1 MDLFYENG
9 YLLTDLIIHYRLDY
23 EVAELTWENGQIA
36 MHGLGPPRVPN
47 KLLTNTT
54 STTTTTPTTNSHPC
68 KYTTATATTAWEKP
82 RAGGTLESIV
92 NQATRSSFPH
102 KPPSSANAE
111 LVPWFDHHL
120 NAAAAAMTTNMDA
133 QVPCS
138 NRHHH
143 HNDVVSRPPS
153 ARAGGGGVNIGSLYT
168 QVASCS
174 GAATR
179 DDNNNA
185 AAGQQMKRAREA
197 ARVPPEWSVSGTS
210 GSHQVTMD
218 QYSCERDFGVGFM
231 TSTSLGSLENAS
243 SGKPSTKAA
252 TATTTAAD
260 DHDSVCH
267 SRLQASDH

>member
-1 MDLFYENG
+1 
-9 YLLTDLIIHYRLDY
+9 
-23 EVAELTWENGQIA
+23 
-36 MHGLGPPRVPN
+36 MHGLGPPRAPN
-47 KLLTNTT
+47 KPLTNAT
-54 STTTTTPTTNSHPC
+54 STTTATPTTNSHAG
-68 KYTTATATTAWEKP
+68 KYTTATATTAWDKP

-92 NQATRSSFPH
+92 NQATRPSFPH
-102 KPPSSANAE
+102 KPASSSASAANDE
-111 LVPWFDHHL
+111 LVPWLDHHQ

-138 NRHHH
+138 NRPHHH
-143 HNDVVSRPPS
+143 HHRNDVVSCRLA

-179 DDNNNA
+179 DENNNA
-185 AAGQQMKRAREA
+185 AAGRQMKPARVA
-197 ARVPPEWSVSGTS
+197 ARVPPELSVSGTS
-210 GSHQVTMD
+210 GSHQVRMD

-231 TSTSLGSLENAS
+231 NSASLGSPENAS

-252 TATTTAAD
+252 TATATAD